1 MTDPNSTL
9 IAALLDRSGS
19 MRTSVQVTEDGWREL
34 IDGQR
39 QNPGLCYVTLAQFD
53 TEYEVVYPPTDIN
66 AVPEFSLVPRGLTGL
81 LDAAGRFITEVGE
94 QLSALPEDKRPGHV
108 ICLIMTDG
116 HENASR
122 TWTWPGI
129 KALITQQRNV
139 YKWDFIFLGADIDAV
154 EIGERMGV
162 EAKYAMTY
170 DKRSRAGTGAAFES
184 TAFVIGAK
192 RMRAA
197 NADAGFSDE
206 DRKKAMGQ

>member
-19 MRTSVQVTEDGWREL
+19 MSTSVQVTEDGWREL
-34 IDGQR
+34 INGQR

-53 TEYEVVYPPTDIN
+53 TEYEVLYPPTDIN
-66 AVPEFSLVPRGLTGL
+66 AVPEFSLVPRGGTAL

-94 QLSALPEDKRPGHV
+94 HLSELPEDKRPGHV

-116 HENASR
+116 HENASQ
-122 TWTWPGI
+122 TWTWPGL
-129 KALITQQRNV
+129 KALITQQREV
-139 YKWDFIFLGADIDAV
+139 YQWDFIFLGADIDAV

-170 DKRSRAGTGAAFES
+170 DKRSRAGTSAAYS
-184 TAFVIGAK
+184 LASQVISAK
-192 RMRAA
+192 RSYAA
-197 NADAGFSDE
+197 NADDGFSDD